1 MDIAT
6 IADIFGKVPPT
17 NATIFHEIAHK
28 GSMVLLDRVSHF
40 VTHSTKF
47 LLKERNYNGQHCI
60 HIVAYTHKG
69 QLAIDL
75 MEKLVNLGA
84 DINAKTKTEGD
95 TVLHQ
100 AVRSKNYE
108 LVVWL
113 CQHSTINLDALNRAG
128 WTAYRVAYG
137 ENDKT
142 MMNILENFRAGT
154 EIPSESDSDES
165 D

>member
-6 IADIFGKVPPT
+6 IENIFGKVPPT
-17 NATIFHEIAHK
+17 NATIFHDIAHK
-28 GSMVLLDRVSHF
+28 GSIVLLDRVSQF
-40 VTHSTKF
+40 ITHSTKF
-47 LLKERNYNGQHCI
+47 LLKKRNYNGQTCI

-84 DINAKTKTEGD
+84 DINAKTKPEGD

-100 AVRSKNYE
+100 AVRCDNYE

-113 CQHSTINLDALNRAG
+113 CQHSVINLDTLNGAG

-137 ENDKT
+137 QNDKR
-142 MMNILENFRAGT
+142 MMNILEIFRANT
-154 EIPSESDSDES
+154 EIPSESDSD